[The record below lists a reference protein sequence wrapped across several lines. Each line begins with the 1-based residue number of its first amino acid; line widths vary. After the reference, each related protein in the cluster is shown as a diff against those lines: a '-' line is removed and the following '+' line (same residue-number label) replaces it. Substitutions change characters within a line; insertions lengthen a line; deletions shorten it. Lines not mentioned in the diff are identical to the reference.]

1 LSIKKIGTVLFD
13 FLNEGCYYKN
23 LKLGLPVLPADRQV
37 AARETFMA
45 IDKETVKYAA
55 NLARIELQQKELEKL
70 SGQLHSIL
78 DFIDKLKKAD
88 IKNISPTSH
97 ILPLN
102 NVLRDDELRKS
113 LPLEKTLKNSP
124 QREGNFFSV
133 PKIIE

>member
-1 LSIKKIGTVLFD
+1 MLISRTGVPID

-23 LKLGLPVLPADRQV
+23 LNLGLPIGRQGD
-37 AARETFMA
+37 TMA

-55 NLARIELQQKELEKL
+55 NLARMELQQKELEKL
-70 SGQLHSIL
+70 AGQLHSIL
-78 DFIDKLKKAD
+78 DFIDKLKKVD

-102 NVLRDDELRKS
+102 NVLREDELRKS

-133 PKIIE
+133 PKVIE